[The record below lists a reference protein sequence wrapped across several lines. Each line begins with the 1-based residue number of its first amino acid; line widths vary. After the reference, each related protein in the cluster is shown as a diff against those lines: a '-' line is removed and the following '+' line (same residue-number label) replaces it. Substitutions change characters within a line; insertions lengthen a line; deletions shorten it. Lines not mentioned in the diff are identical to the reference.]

1 MVPWVQDN
9 TFLQGEY
16 WKTAYQQYE
25 NFVDTY
31 KNKKLL
37 LLELG
42 VGDMTPSVI
51 KLPFWDMAYNFS
63 DTFLVTV
70 NLDAGSSPEH
80 LNGKC
85 LTINEDLFY
94 FLQKLRGQ
102 IQ

>member
-1 MVPWVQDN
+1 MNQD
-9 TFLQGEY
+9 
-16 WKTAYQQYE
+16 KI
-25 NFVDTY
+25 
-31 KNKKLL
+31 KNVA
-37 LLELG
+37 EL
-42 VGDMTPSVI
+42 I
-51 KLPFWDMAYNFS
+51 RQA